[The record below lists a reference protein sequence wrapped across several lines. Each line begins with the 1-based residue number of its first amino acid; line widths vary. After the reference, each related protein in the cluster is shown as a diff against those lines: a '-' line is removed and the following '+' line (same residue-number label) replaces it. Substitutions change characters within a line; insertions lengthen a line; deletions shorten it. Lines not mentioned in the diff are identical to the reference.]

1 MYTHK
6 IFIQKMRLMHL
17 FSELKKIKFEE
28 NESYYREIKKRFD
41 AESLNSKSFQVS
53 KKLVTC

>member
-1 MYTHK
+1 
-6 IFIQKMRLMHL
+6 MHL